1 MLKFY
6 LNMKTNPERASA
18 IDNRCRQLNI
28 HIDRFDATVG
38 ADIDENEE
46 TALFR

>member
-1 MLKFY
+1 MFKFY

-28 HIDRFDATVG
+28 HIDRFDATVVRILMKTKNG
-38 ADIDENEE
+38 II
-46 TALFR
+46 